1 MRTDNAPD
9 GCLERVHPVGLK
21 QSNRVRPRSQ
31 KPRRRIDARGGRE
44 EGVLPQQE
52 GRAKCSTSKLG
63 ENSTYEKRL
72 EYKTVSASDQQLCN
86 ARRKHCS
93 TGKEFARSEHGAI
106 ATAVSRQQTFNR
118 ATTVGAAGQCVNRA
132 RRGTP
137 CREHQRSQRTHDAAQ
152 TAAGR
157 ARVTGVAVAIASDPL
172 ERRRAHDRS

>member
-1 MRTDNAPD
+1 
-9 GCLERVHPVGLK
+9 
-21 QSNRVRPRSQ
+21 
-31 KPRRRIDARGGRE
+31 
-44 EGVLPQQE
+44 LPQQE

-118 ATTVGAAGQCVNRA
+118 ATTVGAGTVIWALLVSVSIA

>member
-1 MRTDNAPD
+1 M
-9 GCLERVHPVGLK
+9 
-21 QSNRVRPRSQ
+21 
-31 KPRRRIDARGGRE
+31 
-44 EGVLPQQE
+44 PQQE

-118 ATTVGAAGQCVNRA
+118 ATTVGAGTVILALLVSVSIALGAAHRVENLSEVSGRMTPRKLLRA
-132 RRGTP
+132 ALVSP
-137 CREHQRSQRTHDAAQ
+137 AW
-152 TAAGR
+152 
-157 ARVTGVAVAIASDPL
+157 PWL
-172 ERRRAHDRS
+172 